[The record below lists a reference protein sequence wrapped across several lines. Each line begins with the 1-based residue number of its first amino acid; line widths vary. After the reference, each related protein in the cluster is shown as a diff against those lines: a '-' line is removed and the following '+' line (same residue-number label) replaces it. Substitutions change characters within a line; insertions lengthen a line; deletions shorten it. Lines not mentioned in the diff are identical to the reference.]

1 MKRDICEIINMKVTI
16 YITYNEADNMFLI
29 PENSI

>member
-1 MKRDICEIINMKVTI
+1 MKRDICEIINMNITI
-16 YITYNEADNMFLI
+16 YITYNEADIMFLS

>member
-1 MKRDICEIINMKVTI
+1 MKRDTCEIINMKVTI
-16 YITYNEADNMFLI
+16 YITYNEANNMFLS